1 MVLNSVISEASKI
14 IFITGSHRSGTSWVG
29 KMLATGGNFLLRDE
43 EIFNCVSE
51 IGKSPI
57 QKMYLHI
64 SQENEK
70 KYSNYINNALNYDYP
85 FLGSL
90 TQMKKPKDFF
100 RIAKRKMRSIGR
112 MLRKNEGQILIEPIG
127 FFSAEWF
134 SKKYHTPVVLVVRHP
149 ASFVS
154 SLKKLNWGFDFN
166 CLLTQKELMEYY
178 LKPYESDFSNPPRKP
193 DVIGIGILLWKA
205 IYGTA
210 LKLKNQN
217 PDWIFVKL
225 EDLSVDPIP
234 QFQRLFSKLNL
245 PFNSH
250 SKQTILEYSSP
261 TNPVEFEKGRDH
273 SKRNSRETI
282 GIWKNRLTPDEI
294 NRIKKETNEIS
305 SHYYHEQDW

>member
-1 MVLNSVISEASKI
+1 MSDKI

-29 KMLATGGNFLLRDE
+29 KMLATGGNFLVRDE
-43 EIFNCVSE
+43 EMFNCVSE
-51 IGKSPI
+51 IIRSPI

-64 SQENEK
+64 CKENEEI
-70 KYSNYINNALNYDYP
+70 YSNYIKASLDYYYP

-90 TQMKKPKDFF
+90 TQIKKPKDFL

-112 MLRKNEGQILIEPIG
+112 GFKKWDGQILIEPIG

-134 SKKYHTPVVLVVRHP
+134 SKKYQTPIVIVVRHP

-166 CLLTQKELMEYY
+166 CLLTQKELMDHY
-178 LKPYESDFSNPPRKP
+178 LKPYESCFLNPPRKP
-193 DVIGIGILLWKA
+193 DIIGIGILLWKA

-210 LKLKNQN
+210 LKFKDQN

-225 EDLSVDPIP
+225 EDLSADPILE
-234 QFQRLFSKLNL
+234 FQKLFEKLNL

-250 SKQTILEYSSP
+250 SKQTILEYSSVA
-261 TNPVEFEKGRDH
+261 NPVEFKKGKDH
-273 SKRNSRETI
+273 SKRNSRETVSL
-282 GIWKNRLTPDEI
+282 WKKRLSFDEI
-294 NRIKKETNEIS
+294 VRIRKGVEEVS
-305 SHYYHEQDW
+305 SFFYGDSSW